1 MTRHPA
7 LGLPKIPD
15 PAPANAGPLHQAANS
30 GIRRS
35 SARTARK
42 ILRHP
47 KVRRLSWTF
56 LNQGVVSAGS
66 FVVQVVLARR
76 LAAADYGIFAL
87 IMGGLLTLQL
97 CNATLIFH
105 PMSVRI
111 PAATDDERPKL
122 LGASLLLVGVLSV
135 ALAAV
140 LAVGLLGFG
149 QADLIPSTLL
159 FFLAWQ
165 MQEALRR
172 GLLVTFRHSTA
183 IAGDTVMYAGQALI
197 VLGLSLAG
205 SLTIEGTMQAMG
217 ISAALGA
224 IVHARHL
231 RLALPGAG
239 FTRSTV
245 DDFWSIGGLASLGNG
260 LLVMMRVLILP
271 WALAA
276 ISGPAATG
284 GYQACANIV
293 NLSNPLILGLGN
305 VIPQVASSASMQGN
319 AHAWRTTRG
328 YALIAAPP
336 IVLYTV
342 AVLAAPM
349 HVLRLFYGSNSA
361 FLALGWPIRLL
372 ILGGLANFAIEI
384 VSAFLHGIASVRRAA
399 KINMIGLIAIAIVA
413 GPLIGFFGL
422 VGGCAA
428 VLLAN
433 LVRLAV
439 ARWELAQVTAPAAPV
454 PA

>member
-7 LGLPKIPD
+7 LGSPQIAD
-15 PAPANAGPLHQAANS
+15 PAPANAGPLHQAAGPGMGWS
-30 GIRRS
+30 P
-35 SARTARK
+35 ARTGQE

-183 IAGDTVMYAGQALI
+183 IAGDTETCSYES
-197 VLGLSLAG
+197 LS
-205 SLTIEGTMQAMG
+205 M
-217 ISAALGA
+217 
-224 IVHARHL
+224 
-231 RLALPGAG
+231 
-239 FTRSTV
+239 ST
-245 DDFWSIGGLASLGNG
+245 
-260 LLVMMRVLILP
+260 
-271 WALAA
+271 
-276 ISGPAATG
+276 T
-284 GYQACANIV
+284 
-293 NLSNPLILGLGN
+293 
-305 VIPQVASSASMQGN
+305 SS
-319 AHAWRTTRG
+319 
-328 YALIAAPP
+328 
-336 IVLYTV
+336 
-342 AVLAAPM
+342 
-349 HVLRLFYGSNSA
+349 
-361 FLALGWPIRLL
+361 
-372 ILGGLANFAIEI
+372 
-384 VSAFLHGIASVRRAA
+384 SV
-399 KINMIGLIAIAIVA
+399 
-413 GPLIGFFGL
+413 
-422 VGGCAA
+422 
-428 VLLAN
+428 
-433 LVRLAV
+433 
-439 ARWELAQVTAPAAPV
+439 E
-454 PA
+454 